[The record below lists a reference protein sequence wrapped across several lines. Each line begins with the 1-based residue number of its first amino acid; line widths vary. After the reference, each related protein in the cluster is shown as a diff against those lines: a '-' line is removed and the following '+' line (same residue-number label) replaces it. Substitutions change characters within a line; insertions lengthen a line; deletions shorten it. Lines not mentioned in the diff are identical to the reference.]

1 MYVRKL
7 IPSPLQII
15 NCSLPEGINKWD
27 SCIWKHIQSWNKV
40 YNHNSLKEAK
50 SKGDCKA
57 WQNRGK
63 LTVKA
68 ICSLV
73 KCKKGF
79 QFRDKTSELVEVMLM
94 LVMLKAVTDE
104 FKMLFC

>member
-1 MYVRKL
+1 M
-7 IPSPLQII
+7 
-15 NCSLPEGINKWD
+15 
-27 SCIWKHIQSWNKV
+27 
-40 YNHNSLKEAK
+40 A
-50 SKGDCKA
+50 
-57 WQNRGK
+57 NRGK

-79 QFRDKTSELVEVMLM
+79 QFRDKTLELVEVVLM